1 MKINILNYSAWWKVE
16 SSLNKRIPGDE
27 ALPDFDAEQKLA
39 EEGIASVLALRGT
52 KDKDWEVPLHYH
64 RCAVIWAYIYNAGLL
79 NDRLFSDLD
88 RIIPKSTYP
97 WYVQLECYVDGSEP
111 LGSLIIYGN
120 ECFLNA
126 EDPMVLYF
134 SDTLGISPTYARW
147 RKICSKIVCL
157 PDHIKLHYT
166 VKRALKE
173 EA

>member
-1 MKINILNYSAWWKVE
+1 MKINILNYSAWRTIQ

-27 ALPDFDAEQKLA
+27 DLPDFGAEQTLA

-79 NDRLFSDLD
+79 DDRLFSDLD

-97 WYVQLECYVDGSEP
+97 WYVQLECYMNGSVP

-126 EDPMVLYF
+126 EDPMVLYC
-134 SDTLGISPTYARW
+134 SDTLGISPIYARW
-147 RKICSKIVCL
+147 RKICSKIACL
-157 PDHIKLHYT
+157 PAHIKLHYAI
-166 VKRALKE
+166 KRALKKK
-173 EA
+173 

>member
-27 ALPDFDAEQKLA
+27 DLPDFDAEQKLA
-39 EEGIASVLALRGT
+39 EEGISSVLALRGT
-52 KDKDWEVPLHYH
+52 KEKDWEVPLHYH

-79 NDRLFSDLD
+79 NDRLFSDLN
-88 RIIPKSTYP
+88 RIIPKSIYP
-97 WYVQLECYVDGSEP
+97 WYVQLA

-134 SDTLGISPTYARW
+134 SDSLGISQTYARW
-147 RKICSKIVCL
+147 RKICSKIACL
-157 PDHIKLHYT
+157 PAHIKLHYT
-166 VKRALKE
+166 IKRAFK
-173 EA
+173 